1 MKLKILHEAKSPSP
15 KRSVSQSLLEDLREA
30 KPDITLDDIAWFVAY
45 EMGRS
50 YSSASAKDIGG
61 LFYDGLTGIQG
72 NQALIDE
79 TIVESYI
86 EFEENDEIAYKQLVH
101 TIKDFFEVK

>member
-1 MKLKILHEAKSPSP
+1 MKLTQLQEAQSPSP
-15 KRSVSQSLLEDLREA
+15 KRSVSQSLLEDLRKS

-50 YSSASAKDIGG
+50 YSSASAKDIGH

-72 NQALIDE
+72 NQPLIDE
-79 TIVESYI
+79 TIINSYI
-86 EFEENDEIAYKQLVH
+86 EFEEDDASAYKQLVH
-101 TIKDFFEVK
+101 TMKDFFGVK